1 MDPRDFDAVAKA
13 LGATTSARRGALKL
27 LVGAAL
33 GTSFGHATQ
42 EATTERKHKRRGGT
56 GDKHATVTPEAAS
69 TQEATTE
76 RKHKRRGGTG
86 DKHATVTPEA
96 ASTQEATTERKRKRH
111 RTRTPT
117 ATPTPT
123 RTPVP
128 TATPGPGGGGTGGD
142 RVLLALYDIHL
153 PNAGVDWSTVVY
165 RPRQFTNGLAIAD
178 PTRGTLKV
186 DAANAYAGWDFLSTL
201 NWSVHRVATAGNWL
215 ELQLNRAA
223 TLAVVWRGGPTVP
236 RWLAGWTKGPD
247 VSVAGTLFPTYRRRF
262 QAGRVDLGAVY

>member
-42 EATTERKHKRRGGT
+42 EATTERKHKRRGGS

-76 RKHKRRGGTG
+76 RKHKRRGGSG

-96 ASTQEATTERKRKRH
+96 ASTQEATTERKHKRKPRKT
-111 RTRTPT
+111 RTPTATPTPTRTPVPTATPTRTPT

-153 PNAGVDWSTVVY
+153 PNAGVDWSKVAY
-165 RPRQFTNGLAIAD
+165 R
-178 PTRGTLKV
+178 
-186 DAANAYAGWDFLSTL
+186 
-201 NWSVHRVATAGNWL
+201 
-215 ELQLNRAA
+215 
-223 TLAVVWRGGPTVP
+223 
-236 RWLAGWTKGPD
+236 
-247 VSVAGTLFPTYRRRF
+247 
-262 QAGRVDLGAVY
+262 